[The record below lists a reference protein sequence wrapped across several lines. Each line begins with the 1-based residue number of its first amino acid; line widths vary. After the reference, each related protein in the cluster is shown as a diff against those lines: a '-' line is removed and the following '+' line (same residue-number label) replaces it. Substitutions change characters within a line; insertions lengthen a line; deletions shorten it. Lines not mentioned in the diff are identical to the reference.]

1 MYLRQS
7 TRRRFCTVFKL
18 QWLLCHK
25 TVSTRL
31 YFAAMDEI
39 DQSRQLNLRK
49 ALLRA
54 CSKATEAEM
63 SNALDQFPTLLA
75 PEDLRQPEFGL
86 VMVRGRVGGL
96 GNAFNVGEAVV
107 TRASVRLADG
117 RVGHSYLLGR
127 SGSKARLAATIDALG
142 QDAGDRVTL
151 ESYFVSAVLG
161 RVDRE
166 NTVRHEEVAATR
178 VNFFTLARGEDQ

>member
-1 MYLRQS
+1 MSRA
-7 TRRRFCTVFKL
+7 
-18 QWLLCHK
+18 CHK
-25 TVSTRL
+25 TVSAGL
-31 YFAAMDEI
+31 YCAAMDEI
-39 DQSRQLNLRK
+39 DQSRQINLRK

-63 SNALDQFPTLLA
+63 SNALQSFPTLPA
-75 PEDLRQPEFGL
+75 PADLRPPESGL
-86 VMVRGRVGGL
+86 VMVRGRIGGL
-96 GNAFNVGEAVV
+96 GNAFNVGEAIV

-142 QDAGDRVTL
+142 QDAVDRGTL
-151 ESYFVSAVLG
+151 ESAFVAAVLS
-161 RVDRE
+161 RVDSE
-166 NTVRHEEVAATR
+166 NTTRHEETAATR

>member
-1 MYLRQS
+1 MH
-7 TRRRFCTVFKL
+7 
-18 QWLLCHK
+18 LCHK

-31 YFAAMDEI
+31 YCAGMDEI

-49 ALLRA
+49 SLLRA

-63 SNALDQFPTLLA
+63 RHALEPFTKSLVL
-75 PEDLRQPEFGL
+75 EDLRPPEPGL

-142 QDAGDRVTL
+142 QDAVDRVAL
-151 ESYFVSAVLG
+151 ENNFVLAVLS

-166 NTVRHEEVAATR
+166 SMTRNEETSATR
-178 VNFFTLARGEDQ
+178 VNFFTLARGED

>member
-1 MYLRQS
+1 
-7 TRRRFCTVFKL
+7 
-18 QWLLCHK
+18 
-25 TVSTRL
+25 
-31 YFAAMDEI
+31 MDEI
-39 DQSRQLNLRK
+39 DQSRQVNLRK
-49 ALLRA
+49 TLLRA

-63 SNALDQFPTLLA
+63 SSALESFPSSLA
-75 PEDLRQPEFGL
+75 PADLRPPESGI
-86 VMVRGRVGGL
+86 VMVRGRIGGL

-142 QDAGDRVTL
+142 QDAVDRGTL
-151 ESYFVSAVLG
+151 ESHFVTAVLR

-166 NTVRHEEVAATR
+166 KTTRQEEAAATR